1 MAEEAGKLICEDE
14 QRARFLCLVTAE
26 RADALLEPLRGH
38 FAAQP
43 QVDVMIER
51 RAADRERPLA
61 GRGRARAPVAERDP
75 VRALPPELRPEARHL
90 RLVQRME
97 PLGRTH
103 EDTETADLVTKTL
116 AAEPDAVSELWWR
129 VAERA
134 QARLRLRLG
143 DHAAEGATSQVLG
156 RVLDELPGYDPGCE
170 PLTRWLDTVVDGYA
184 DERAAR

>member
-1 MAEEAGKLICEDE
+1 LICEDE

-43 QVDVMIER
+43 LVNVIVER
-51 RAADRERPLA
+51 RTTDRDRPLA
-61 GRGRARAPVAERDP
+61 GRGRARAPVAVRDP
-75 VRALPPELRPEARHL
+75 VRALPPELHPEARHL
-90 RLVQRME
+90 RLVQRLE
-97 PLGRTH
+97 PVGRTH
-103 EDTETADLVTKTL
+103 ENTATAELVGKTL

-143 DHAAEGATSQVLG
+143 PYAAEGATSHVLG
-156 RVLDELPGYDPGCE
+156 RVLDELPGYDAGRE
-170 PLTRWLDTVVDGYA
+170 PLNRWLDTVVDRYA
-184 DERAAR
+184 DERAAS